1 MLPMN
6 VALRRPMSLDEFLV
20 WEQGQEL
27 RHEFDGL
34 QPVAMTGGTI
44 AHSVIA
50 TNIVVA
56 LDPKLRQSCRA
67 FQSDLKIIVEGRV
80 RYPDVTVTCAPVA
93 DSSDIVPDP
102 VVVFEVLSAS
112 KAVVDR
118 GLKVAEYQ
126 STPSIQ
132 HYVMVEQTR
141 AEATVLSRDGD
152 GWTETF
158 IAGLTGVVSLSALGV
173 SLSMAEIYR
182 RVSVD
187 G

>member
-34 QPVAMTGGTI
+34 QPIAMTGGTI

-56 LDPKLRQSCRA
+56 LDPKLREPCRA
-67 FQSDLKIIVEGRV
+67 FQSDLKIFVQGRV
-80 RYPDVTVTCAPVA
+80 RYPDVTVTCAPVT

-102 VVVFEVLSAS
+102 LVVFEVLSAS
-112 KAVVDR
+112 TAVVDR
-118 GLKVAEYQ
+118 GLKAAEYQ
-126 STPSIQ
+126 ATPSIQ
-132 HYVMVEQTR
+132 HSVMVEQAR
-141 AEATVLSRDGD
+141 ADALVLSRDGG
-152 GWTETF
+152 GWTETP

-173 SLSMAEIYR
+173 SLPMAEIYR
-182 RVSVD
+182 RISVD

>member
-1 MLPMN
+1 MN

-27 RHEFDGL
+27 RYEFDGL
-34 QPVAMTGGTI
+34 QPIAMTGGTI

-56 LDPKLRQSCRA
+56 LDPRLHEPCRA
-67 FQSDLKIIVEGRV
+67 FQSDLKIIVQGRV
-80 RYPDVTVTCAPVA
+80 RYPDVTVTCAPVV
-93 DSSDIVPDP
+93 DSSDVVPDP

-112 KAVVDR
+112 TAVVDR
-118 GLKVAEYQ
+118 GLKASEYQ

-132 HYVMVEQTR
+132 HYVMLEQTR
-141 AEATVLSRDGD
+141 AEAMVLSRDGD
-152 GWTETF
+152 GWTETP
-158 IAGLTGVVSLSALGV
+158 IAGLTGVLSLSVLDVSLP
-173 SLSMAEIYR
+173 MAEIYR
-182 RVSVD
+182 RVGVD